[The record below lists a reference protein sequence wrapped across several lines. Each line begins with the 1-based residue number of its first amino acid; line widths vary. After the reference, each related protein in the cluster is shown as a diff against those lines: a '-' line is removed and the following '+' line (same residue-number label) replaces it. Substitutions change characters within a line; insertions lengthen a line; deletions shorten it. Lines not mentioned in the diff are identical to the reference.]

1 MRRTL
6 LQQKET
12 GRTAGL
18 ALALGNFD
26 GLHRGH
32 ALVLQKAKE
41 CALDAGLTPGVLLFD
56 EHPKQV
62 LTGEAPPLLMT
73 GEEKRALLEEAGF
86 TVLTLSFRQTKD
98 LSPTAFVRLLR
109 ETYHARVLCCGANYR
124 FGKNAA
130 GTAETLRRL
139 CPALRLQLHVVPDAV
154 YRGELISSTR
164 IRAAVERG
172 AIEDA
177 NAMLLR
183 PFSYRLPVAAGDRRG
198 KQLGFPT
205 VNQYFLPAMVRP
217 CAGVYASKVVLN
229 GVCYAAVTNIGV
241 RPTIGTG
248 TFHSET
254 HILGFSGDLYG
265 RQVRVTLLRYLRQEQ
280 KFPDL
285 DALRAAMKADA
296 AAAKEVLNAYEQ
308 APEAAG
314 ESSLL

>member
-1 MRRTL
+1 M
-6 LQQKET
+6 QQEET
-12 GRTAGL
+12 GRQPLL

-32 ALVLQKAKE
+32 ALVLQKAKA
-41 CALDAGLTPGVLLFD
+41 CAQEAGLTPGVLLFD

-73 GEEKRALLEEAGF
+73 GEEKCALLEEAGF

-98 LSPTAFVRLLR
+98 LSPQAFVRLLG
-109 ETYHARVLCCGANYR
+109 ETYRVRVLCCGDNYR
-124 FGKNAA
+124 FGKDAA
-130 GTAETLRRL
+130 GTVGTLRAL
-139 CPALRLQLHVVPDAV
+139 CPAYGMQLHVVPDAV
-154 YRGELISSTR
+154 YRGALISSTR
-164 IRAAVERG
+164 IRAAVEQGR
-172 AIEDA
+172 IEDA

-183 PFSYRLPVAAGDRRG
+183 PFSYQLPVAVGDRRG
-198 KQLGFPT
+198 RKLGFPT
-205 VNQYFLPAMVRP
+205 INQYFLPAMIRP
-217 CAGVYASKVVLN
+217 CAGVYASKVALN
-229 GVCYAAVTNIGV
+229 GVCYAAVTNVGV

-248 TFHSET
+248 VFHSET

-280 KFPDL
+280 KFQDL

-308 APEAAG
+308 AAEAAG
-314 ESSLL
+314 QSSLL